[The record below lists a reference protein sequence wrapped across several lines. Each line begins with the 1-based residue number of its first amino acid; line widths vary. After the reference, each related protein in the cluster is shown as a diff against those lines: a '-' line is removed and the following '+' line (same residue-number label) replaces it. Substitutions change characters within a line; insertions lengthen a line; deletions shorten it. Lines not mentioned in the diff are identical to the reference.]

1 MFTEQRTA
9 TAALPASGGSHTCT
23 DLTVAQVLLR
33 YCAIWAGYSI
43 EGGFLLG
50 VYPMFLHARG
60 LEQFQINSVLAV
72 YVAITFL
79 TDVPT
84 VAIADALGRRR
95 SFMLGCALRSL
106 AFLVYFFAYHYP
118 MFIVGETI
126 DGVGTTFCNGSIDA
140 WGVDALDQ
148 AGYRGLKDRLFS
160 RISQLMNFGFMLSA
174 IAGAYVADHN
184 IAWPWLLG
192 ATGYLLNAMLI
203 ARLMRENVNP
213 HASAELRH
221 LPRLIIDR
229 IGAGIRRGFTMRTLL
244 LLSLAQAV
252 YFAAWAPYWLEWP
265 QFFNQS
271 FGVGVWLVGW
281 LYALF
286 TIARMLGAE
295 LMIWTMATDRRGR
308 ANRLSILAVALA
320 AEQRIRELGPQ
331 RQLGSEERVR
341 LGHGGFGAIPNVS
354 QKLASKRRLDFR
366 AVDVFRGALIHQEHV
381 ARARPPGQ
389 VDVLAHF
396 DEAIGAEDG
405 HPAIAKHLQSAGGEP
420 VQTKIAGP
428 TIAPHQR
435 VAEVFKLGMLRIRQI
450 ADL

>member
-9 TAALPASGGSHTCT
+9 IAALPASGRSHLRA

-33 YCAIWAGYSI
+33 YCAVWAGYSVA
-43 EGGFLLG
+43 GGFLFG
-50 VYPMFLHARG
+50 VYPIFLHARG
-60 LEQFQINSVLAV
+60 LNQFQIDSVLAV
-72 YVAITFL
+72 YFAVTFL

-84 VAIADALGRRR
+84 GAIADALGRRR

-126 DGVGTTFCNGSIDA
+126 DGIGTTFCNGSIDA

-174 IAGAYVADHN
+174 IVGAYVADHN

-192 ATGYLLNAMLI
+192 ATGYLLNATLV
-203 ARLMRENVNP
+203 ARLMRENASP
-213 HASAELRH
+213 HASTRLRH
-221 LPRLIIDR
+221 LPRLIADR
-229 IGAGIRRGFTMRTLL
+229 IGAGIRRGFTMRTLV

-265 QFFNQS
+265 QFFNRS

-286 TIARMLGAE
+286 TIFRMLGAE
-295 LMIWTMATDRRGR
+295 VMIWTMASDRRGR

-320 AEQRIRELGPQ
+320 ALMY
-331 RQLGSEERVR
+331 S
-341 LGHGGFGAIPNVS
+341 GGAFGAHRTLVLILFCGLNICMGAVLPLAQSWINEEIEADQRATLLSFRSTFETLGGSLGLLATGLIADRAGIPAAWRFAGILS
-354 QKLASKRRLDFR
+354 LA
-366 AVDVFRGALIHQEHV
+366 ALPCYL
-381 ARARPPGQ
+381 ALRSRFT
-389 VDVLAHF
+389 VLA
-396 DEAIGAEDG
+396 AE
-405 HPAIAKHLQSAGGEP
+405 
-420 VQTKIAGP
+420 P
-428 TIAPHQR
+428 T
-435 VAEVFKLGMLRIRQI
+435 LR
-450 ADL
+450 